1 MFNHEMHVGQVRHPG
16 WRPYSSATSR
26 RARPLAVQIGHNE
39 NRPNLL
45 GTACGL
51 DLNAKEDLVKG
62 MPVKNIGLS
71 QGARNLNSTV
81 LFLFTAIALSWG
93 QSFVPPFTGL
103 EPGWKEA
110 LVQATD
116 QGLGF
121 GTDLV
126 FTFGPY
132 HQLYTNAISDNLHPF
147 VIGRLVY
154 GLAWGAAVISLVR
167 LSTPAAGWLL
177 ALFMALCGSLSNDA
191 PFYALQL
198 AFLLIVASD
207 IQQRELP
214 LIALIYAGI
223 VISVFCKLSFAV
235 SAVAIVFC
243 AAWLLARKFLHTLK
257 QAVLALAVV
266 LGIPLMIWEASGQS
280 IVNLWHF
287 LLGPNL
293 SIVLGYSS
301 AMAIDDPAIAWQIPA
316 FWVGAFNVAA
326 LILRT
331 SYFRLKNRVSSVF
344 ITCVS
349 LFLFWTVFKAGMVRH
364 DQWHALSAGLALAC
378 FAVLAVIYTTKI
390 EAHEI
395 QFVSAAGSLV
405 LGLSISS
412 KYVSPLSS
420 EQWIENKLGN
430 LYLFSKILPS
440 SRARQSIQGIRQN
453 GFSRIMKDAEDLSL
467 IPKASSVDSMP
478 WDITDI
484 PANGLLYRPR
494 PIIQSYSAY
503 TPSLQELN
511 RKHFLGKQAPSYLV
525 MNSQSID
532 GRNHPDLDY
541 PSLEA
546 IASKYQIIG
555 TGSKGSLILKQ
566 NNRYE
571 ALTRYAQWQETR
583 LGLEGDEA
591 RVANSVKERW
601 SQLPKQLAPGSRYS
615 LVLKPSLW
623 RRLQTLVF
631 KSSPLIIAVKF
642 EDGQIRTYRVLEET
656 SQKIPLFPYVE
667 SNTGLRS
674 YMLALQGFPVDS
686 LDMGSKP
693 LAIRLVGVKG
703 DQGLQSCELMVEQP
717 RFQ

>member
-1 MFNHEMHVGQVRHPG
+1 
-16 WRPYSSATSR
+16 
-26 RARPLAVQIGHNE
+26 
-39 NRPNLL
+39 
-45 GTACGL
+45 
-51 DLNAKEDLVKG
+51 
-62 MPVKNIGLS
+62 
-71 QGARNLNSTV
+71 
-81 LFLFTAIALSWG
+81 
-93 QSFVPPFTGL
+93 
-103 EPGWKEA
+103 
-110 LVQATD
+110 
-116 QGLGF
+116 
-121 GTDLV
+121 LV

-167 LSTPAAGWLL
+167 LSAPAAGWLL

-207 IQQRELP
+207 LKQRELP

-223 VISVFCKLSFAV
+223 ILSIFCKLSFAV

-257 QAVLALAVV
+257 QAVLAFAVA
-266 LGIPLMIWEASGQS
+266 LGIPLMIWAASGQS
-280 IVNLWHF
+280 IINLLHY

-301 AMAIDDPAIAWQIPA
+301 AMAIDDPVSAWQISA
-316 FWVGAFNVAA
+316 FWVGAFSVAV
-326 LILRT
+326 LILRAAC
-331 SYFRLKNRVSSVF
+331 FRLKSRFNSVF
-344 ITCVS
+344 IACVS

-364 DQWHALSAGLALAC
+364 DQWHAPSAGFALAC
-378 FAVLAVIYTTKI
+378 FAVLAIIYTMSV

-412 KYVSPLSS
+412 QYVSPIRSDLDIWF
-420 EQWIENKLGN
+420 ETKLENT
-430 LYLFSKILPS
+430 YLFSKILPS
-440 SRARQSIQGIRQN
+440 SRARQRVQELRQN
-453 GFSRIMKDAEDLSL
+453 GFSNIKKDAEDLSL
-467 IPKASSVDSMP
+467 IPNGSSAADSMP

-484 PANGLLYRPR
+484 PANGLRYRPR

-511 RKHFLGKQAPSYLV
+511 RKHFLGKRAPSYLV
-525 MNSQSID
+525 MSAQSID
-532 GRNHPDLDY
+532 GRNPPDLDY

-566 NNRYE
+566 SNGNG
-571 ALTRYAQWQETR
+571 ALTRNPQWRETR
-583 LGLEGDEA
+583 LGLEGDQD
-591 RVANSVKERW
+591 RGTKPMQERW
-601 SQLPKQLAPGSRYS
+601 SQLPQQLAQGSRFS
-615 LVLKPSLW
+615 LELKQNLW
-623 RRLQTLVF
+623 RRLQAIAF
-631 KSSPLIIAVKF
+631 KSSPLMLAIKF
-642 EDGQIRTYRVLEET
+642 DDGQVRTYRVLETT
-656 SQKIPLFPYVE
+656 SRKIPLFPFVG
-667 SNTGLRS
+667 SNKSLQS
-674 YMLALQGFPVDS
+674 YLLALQGSPVNN
-686 LDMGSKP
+686 LDMGPKP
-693 LAIRLVGVKG
+693 LAIRLVGAKG
-703 DQGLQSCELMVEQP
+703 SQGLQYGELIIEQP

>member
-1 MFNHEMHVGQVRHPG
+1 
-16 WRPYSSATSR
+16 
-26 RARPLAVQIGHNE
+26 
-39 NRPNLL
+39 
-45 GTACGL
+45 
-51 DLNAKEDLVKG
+51 
-62 MPVKNIGLS
+62 MPVKNNGLS
-71 QGARNLNSTV
+71 QVVRNLNSTA
-81 LFLFTAIALSWG
+81 LFVFTAIALSWG

-167 LSTPAAGWLL
+167 LSAPAAGWLL

-198 AFLLIVASD
+198 AFLLIVASNLK
-207 IQQRELP
+207 QRDLS

-223 VISVFCKLSFAV
+223 VISIFCKLSFAV

-257 QAVLALAVV
+257 QAVLAFAVA
-266 LGIPLMIWEASGQS
+266 LGIPMMIWAASGQS
-280 IVNLWHF
+280 MVSLLQY

-301 AMAIDDPAIAWQIPA
+301 AMAIDDPASAWQIPA
-316 FWVGAFNVAA
+316 FWVGAFSVAA
-326 LILRT
+326 LILRV
-331 SYFRLKNRVSSVF
+331 SYFRLKSRFSSVF
-344 ITCVS
+344 IACVS

-364 DQWHALSAGLALAC
+364 DPWHAPSAGFALAC
-378 FAVLAVIYTTKI
+378 FAVLAIIYTITI
-390 EAHEI
+390 EAHEV

-412 KYVSPLSS
+412 QYVTPIRSDLDK
-420 EQWIENKLGN
+420 WFENKLEN
-430 LYLFSKILPS
+430 MYLFSKILPS
-440 SRARQSIQGIRQN
+440 SRARQRVRELRQD
-453 GFSRIMKDAEDLSL
+453 GFNNIKKDAEDLSL
-467 IPKASSVDSMP
+467 IPKASSADSMP

-484 PANGLLYRPR
+484 PASGLLYRPR

-511 RKHFLGKQAPSYLV
+511 RKHFLGRQAPSYLV
-525 MNSQSID
+525 MSAQSID

-566 NNRYE
+566 YNGNE
-571 ALTRYAQWQETR
+571 ALTRNPQWRETR
-583 LGLEGDEA
+583 LGLEGDQD
-591 RVANSVKERW
+591 RGSKPMQERW
-601 SQLPKQLAPGSRYS
+601 SQLPQQLAQGSRFS
-615 LVLKPSLW
+615 IELKQSLW
-623 RRLQTLVF
+623 RRLQTIAF
-631 KSSPLIIAVKF
+631 KSSPLMMAIKF
-642 EDGQIRTYRVLEET
+642 DDGQIRTYRVLETT
-656 SQKIPLFPYVE
+656 SRKIPLFPFVG
-667 SNTGLRS
+667 SNTSLQGYL
-674 YMLALQGFPVDS
+674 LALQGSPVNN
-686 LDMGSKP
+686 LDMGPKP
-693 LAIRLVGVKG
+693 LAIRLVGAKG
-703 DQGLQSCELMVEQP
+703 SQGLQSGELIIEQP